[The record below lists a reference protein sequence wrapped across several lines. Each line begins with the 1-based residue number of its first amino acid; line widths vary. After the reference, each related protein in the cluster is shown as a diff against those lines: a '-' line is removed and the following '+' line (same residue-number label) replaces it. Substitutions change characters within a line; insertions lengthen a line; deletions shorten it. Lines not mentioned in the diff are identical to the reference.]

1 MKKKFN
7 FSKRIIAALLTL
19 AMLLSAASSLLV
31 FGASAEESEET
42 KGQMTDGKVVANNY
56 DLTEAEKKLL
66 SSGFL
71 VGDTY
76 GYEVPGTSD
85 DLISVNTDD
94 KTVTA
99 KSFEGTKGYVWNPV
113 YAEVVVNNV
122 VVETIKFSDNKA
134 SYTTDAAAFS
144 VKVKYTVER
153 EIDADL
159 QELLLNAP
167 ADLKNDVEMLDKLL
181 DPNGDVIA
189 ALDQFVYYSNVKLP
203 ENSDNPNASVKGSL
217 QLLLEDGYKYRMQAF
232 GTILEPKLEFS
243 ETIRESNEGMKYSE
257 AEAARKLLAQMDANG
272 GKLNL
277 TVISEEYAAADSKVE
292 FLIENLD
299 VIKSEI
305 EDTFDYLYALTDDN
319 GPLVGPLTSNF
330 QIVTPSLV
338 NGLRDYVSQITAL
351 AGDKKYTDEDYDGN
365 YVLTS
370 ARTGLLEAY
379 LVDGA
384 WKTEGKTLVRDDLTT
399 AEYMA
404 LDILVENLGS
414 DLKGPSTAVRN
425 PLILDA
431 TTIQFNM
438 AMYDVTVNV
447 ILETVENKVGSAALK
462 EYAKATV
469 KLTLPQ
475 KATKAE
481 ILSAIEASMVE
492 QNALTAWADVYVA
505 EHFVR
510 KISELPESLTEN
522 VSFNIIYTPN
532 SYEINADYEEAT
544 MTVPYGYQYKL
555 PLHTNGAMAYDY
567 WVDGNYREQGTVI
580 VIDGDTVVTRKEGKA
595 YTTYTVNSIVAENF
609 FADSNKATAIL
620 TSGALNAELG
630 NSKVNVREPEATDN
644 LVTLDGKTL
653 TAANYASGY
662 EGLYWKPYTYTV
674 VSGTDSK
681 VYFFNGA
688 NEVKINDSFDRVDV
702 IYALALTNLSD
713 VESLVAIPATLVS
726 EAADQKD
733 ALNKLNNYYDQMG
746 DINKGMLNAL
756 KSLINDSSADAESKE
771 SLMNALSSIVS
782 NCVDSD
788 NSLKLYNLMTNYRSQ
803 GLSYYYKNS
812 DAFIS
817 QIDAMSEHLGVIVE
831 EEELLKEIA
840 GSMGDYT
847 SYIDKIGK
855 LEGAMAELKADL
867 KAPNAVIDINSS
879 NLNKLI
885 TALEMSGEIP
895 AVTVDTMQLTS
906 SAITMD
912 APDKVT
918 LSIKVAGV
926 VVTKT
931 FDAGYV
937 LMPEDIEAIIAEANK
952 VLVDANGNE
961 KYPEAYYEASYDLSE
976 LNAWVKKN
984 VDDLAEALEKD
995 PVVVTYTAKK
1005 FAVKIEGADDAIVDV
1020 NDLTVEL
1027 PDSEDD
1033 NIRYDYYING
1043 VKISGSVYK
1052 FESIDDVIG
1061 GNAVI
1066 IRVEVDIAE
1075 EKYLD
1080 LVTELNGASNGEI
1093 EFALVKNADG
1103 YAIVM
1108 KMTSFDPSEMAS
1120 SMQGLATAFINYS
1133 YVGFDDNAFIYDDG
1147 NGTKVS
1153 LQALIG
1159 TILSS
1164 GFGSGKLIEMINA
1177 DGTVNTVAMPGEFI
1191 AGVNMD
1197 NAGAVLAET
1206 SLRLGED
1213 DENGIKMYITM
1224 SAAPTYL
1231 VELRNLFAE
1240 ELKNYFGFT
1249 FENGKAVLSLNMP
1262 QKAYEAYLAL
1272 LLATDNVDITDI
1284 NSINEDVAIG
1294 FLENF
1299 VRPLLLD
1306 DEVTAE
1312 TASNTLKKFGINVNF
1327 AKYENAYERIR
1338 HFYKSTNFEYDT
1350 VDSTYGSKIVIDI
1363 EKYLDKADLGQFG
1376 GMIAEKNGGVEIYI
1390 GATIVNLDE
1399 EYEALYFD
1407 IAAKG
1412 ITKKFGLVTDIAAK
1426 LEEMK
1431 GTAVVLLTSN
1441 VEADLI
1447 FKTTTILNLNGF
1459 TVDGNIIAE
1468 NGSVRIVDS
1477 AIDEGRCGEV
1487 KGTVSG
1493 NVRLAGGKYGY
1504 DVSKFIP
1511 EGYEQKADGVVSNKF
1526 MTIVRDE
1533 NGNINVKLDA
1543 GTLYTE
1549 NLPDIKTLAVDILVE
1564 ILLNGY
1570 TANSLYVDGNKLY
1583 SLTVDEIIGLYAAS
1597 DRKEALIKRAMKLV
1611 DGQALVNIL
1620 NSLLEDMTDFKALS
1634 DTLNADIA
1642 NETETPLFSY
1652 DLTVGT
1658 WGISFDRVEDG
1669 NYIDVSITEG
1679 EPKDCTLNIMLSGT
1693 PTEKQPIADVLQL
1706 AADIVTVDE
1715 LSLEYS
1721 LSKEYSTILF
1731 YAGLNLDV
1739 KVDLAKRPEYVIML
1753 SVIAANGVT
1762 DAAKKETLIAGMMS
1776 YFGGN
1781 NMTEL
1786 AKAFNDL
1793 TLADL
1798 VTAAES
1804 YARTD
1809 SLTKMMGELGLGD
1822 YTDSVS
1828 AVDGKMVAFAK
1839 LIAVVARRIDATGP
1853 SYALKNFADA
1863 DYSYTLDRENI
1874 DKTFECGL
1882 PAGYG
1887 AALTFELIDAYVSL
1901 KVFDT
1906 ETTPDLPDIEEIN
1919 YEELRALINKID
1931 SEGLNEDDYTADSWA
1946 AFSKALATAKG
1957 LLDNAI
1963 TQAQVDTACA
1973 ELSKAYDNLTHR
1985 APLDY
1990 SELQAEI
1997 DDIRN
2002 NTSFIASDYTD
2013 DSWDAF
2019 INALA
2024 NAEKLINNATE
2035 QTQIDEALE
2044 ALKDARSGLTAKE
2057 RNYEALKNLIANIK
2071 SELNTLIESDF
2082 TEGSWKALLA
2092 ELDAAKALIDNAEL
2106 QSIVDR
2112 KYNDLA
2118 NARAGLTLESV
2129 DDLRE
2134 ELNNKV
2140 DEITSAAPV
2149 VDNYTPGSWEKFQEA
2164 LNKATELLGKLP
2176 VPSIFKMV
2184 AKIDFDT
2191 FENAIKRSDVQ
2202 AALDELNKAYDALI
2216 NISELKNSIDNVENL
2231 NSGDYTANSWATF
2244 EDELNNAKDMLVNA
2258 ESQKDVDDAK
2268 KALEEAR
2275 NALVNISE
2283 LRNLINNI
2291 PVLNEDDYTAN
2302 SWETFEKALNNAKD
2316 MLVNA
2321 KSQDD
2326 VDDAVT
2332 ELKEAYDALVYIS
2345 SLKALIAEIEREQL
2359 VEENYSTLTWNN
2371 FIKALDNAK
2380 AILAN
2385 SESSDEAIKAAEAAL
2400 KEARKALVD
2409 VSELKTLIAEI
2420 KKLDDTKYTAE
2431 SWAVLEEALK
2441 KAENMLENAE
2451 DQKAVK
2457 DMVEEL
2463 TDAMNALEDNPPPV
2477 VLDYTKL
2484 QTLID
2489 GYADVISAN
2498 YSKVTWDAFEA
2509 TLNAAKALVSNA
2521 AAENQDEIDTAYNDL
2536 AAAYVNLVDIR
2547 ELKALIAEKEA
2558 LELDEDNY
2566 TANSWKAY
2574 SDALANAK
2582 DMLINAT
2589 SATDVE
2595 DAISALNAAEAA
2607 LVNIKSLKDLIATI
2621 EAENLD
2627 EALYTADTWAALQ
2640 EALNNA
2646 NALLNN
2652 AETQAEVDEM
2662 LETLQAAR
2670 TALTL
2675 KPAEP
2680 EIDYSAL
2687 IAEIEKIKAENLDEN
2702 LYTADSWAALQEA
2715 LNNANALLNNA
2726 ETQAEV
2732 DEMLE
2737 ILKAARAALTLPE
2750 IDYSALIA
2758 EIEKIKAENL
2768 DEALYTA
2775 DTWSALQDA
2784 LNSANALLNNAET
2797 QAEVDAMLVA
2807 LQAARAALK
2816 LKSAESEID
2825 YSALIAEIEKIKAEN
2840 LDATLYTT
2848 ETWVAL
2854 QEALNNA
2861 NALLNNAE
2869 TQAEVDE
2876 MLETLK
2882 AARAALTLKPT
2893 DPETPVIDY
2902 SALENE
2908 IAKIE
2913 AEGLKEEDYTAE
2925 SWSAFKT
2932 AMDSAKA
2939 LIGKATEQSA
2949 VDNALN
2955 ALKAAYEG
2963 LEKKPTSNPDDP
2975 GNKPGP
2981 DTPKADYTA
2990 LTEAIAKAKEL
3001 KEEDYTSASW
3011 LELQKALVNAEK
3023 ALESNDQAVV
3033 DEATAALNSAIEAL
3047 EEKKQS
3053 SLAWLWI
3060 LLIIL
3065 AIIVTA
3071 GVIILIIML
3080 KKKKET
3086 EDSTP
3091 LVDYNI
3097 GDDDASDADAADAE
3111 VVDADA
3117 ADAEAETE
3125 ADAEETV
3132 ADEAEAEEAEAE
3144 EAEAEEAEAEEAE
3157 AEEAEA
3163 EEAEAEEAEAEEA
3176 EAEEAEAED
3185 AEPEA
3190 DDAEEES
3197 ND

>member
-31 FGASAEESEET
+31 FGVSAEESEET

-99 KSFEGTKGYVWNPV
+99 KSFEGTKGFVWNPV

-181 DPNGDVIA
+181 DPNGEAMSAIE
-189 ALDQFVYYSNVKLP
+189 QFVYYATQNLP
-203 ENSDNPNASVKGSL
+203 ENADNPNASKKGAL
-217 QLLLEDGYKYRMQAF
+217 ELLVEDGYAYSIKIANRPTKVSMQ
-232 GTILEPKLEFS
+232 FS
-243 ETIRESNEGMKYSE
+243 SDMLSKNEGIKYNE
-257 AEAARKLLAQMDANG
+257 VEAANKLLAQLDAND

-277 TVISEEYAAADSKVE
+277 TVISDEYAAASSKVE
-292 FLIENLD
+292 YLVNNLD
-299 VIKSEI
+299 RIQKELL
-305 EDTFDYLYALTDDN
+305 DTYDCLYALTGDDGTLN
-319 GPLVGPLTSNF
+319 GAAYMISAFFGDS
-330 QIVTPSLV
+330 
-338 NGLRDYVSQITAL
+338 GLCDTLNIFISSITAIS
-351 AGDKKYTDEDYDGN
+351 GDKTYTNAGN
-365 YVLTS
+365 LVVLEEGALDAYV
-370 ARTGLLEAY
+370 A
-379 LVDGA
+379 DGA

-404 LDILVENLGS
+404 LDILVENLDS
-414 DLKGPSTAVRN
+414 KLKGPSTAVRN

-505 EHFVR
+505 EHFAR
-510 KISELPESLTEN
+510 NISELPESLTEN

-555 PLHTNGAMAYDY
+555 PLHADGAMAYDY
-567 WVDGNYREQGTVI
+567 WVNGNYREQGTVI
-580 VIDGDTVVTRKEGKA
+580 VIGGDTVVTRKEGKA

-662 EGLYWKPYTYTV
+662 EGFYWMPYTYTV

-702 IYALALTNLSD
+702 IYALTLTNLSD
-713 VESLVAIPATLVS
+713 VESLVAIPATLVN

-771 SLMNALSSIVS
+771 NLMNALGSIVS

-867 KAPNAVIDINSS
+867 KAPNAVININSS

-885 TALEMSGEIP
+885 NALEMSGEIP

-1027 PDSEDD
+1027 PESEED

-1080 LVTELNGASNGEI
+1080 LVTELNSASNGEI

-1120 SMQGLATAFINYS
+1120 SMQGLAAAFINYS

-1177 DGTVNTVAMPGEFI
+1177 DGTVNTVAMPGEFV

-1224 SAAPTYL
+1224 SSAPSYM

-1350 VDSTYGSKIVIDI
+1350 VESTYGSKIVIDI

-1390 GATIVNLDE
+1390 GATIVNLDK

-1426 LEEMK
+1426 LEEMQ

-1459 TVDGNIIAE
+1459 TVDGDIVAE

-1477 AIDEGRCGEV
+1477 AIDEGCCGEV
-1487 KGTVSG
+1487 TGTISG
-1493 NVRLAGGKYGY
+1493 NVRLAGGKYSY

-1511 EGYEQKADGVVSNKF
+1511 EGYEQKANGVVSNKF

-1597 DRKEALIKRAMKLV
+1597 DRKDALIKRAMKLV

-1620 NSLLEDMTDFKALS
+1620 NLLLEDMTDFKALS

-1642 NETETPLFSY
+1642 NGTETPLFSY

-1669 NYIDVSITEG
+1669 NYIDVSITDG

-1693 PTEKQPIADVLQL
+1693 ATEKQPIADVLQL

-1721 LSKEYSTILF
+1721 LSEKYSTILF

-1739 KVDLAKRPEYVIML
+1739 KFDLAKRPEYVIML

-1762 DAAKKETLIAGMMS
+1762 DAAKKEALVAGMKS
-1776 YFGGN
+1776 YFDGN

-1809 SLTKMMGELGLGD
+1809 SLTKMMGELELGE

-1919 YEELRALINKID
+1919 YDELITLINDIEA
-1931 SEGLNEDDYTADSWA
+1931 EGLNENDYTASSWA
-1946 AFSKALATAKG
+1946 AFADALARAKSLIG
-1957 LLDNAI
+1957 NAK
-1963 TQAQVDTACA
+1963 TQAQVDNAYA
-1973 ELSKAYDNLTHR
+1973 DLSAAREALTPR

-1990 SELQAEI
+1990 SELQDEI

-2044 ALKDARSGLTAKE
+2044 ALKAARSGLTPKE
-2057 RNYEALKNLIANIK
+2057 RNYEALKNLIDNIE

-2129 DDLRE
+2129 DDLRDN
-2134 ELNNKV
+2134 LSDKV
-2140 DEITSAAPV
+2140 DEIKN
-2149 VDNYTPGSWEKFQEA
+2149 DNLIEGDYTAESWKNFQEA

-2176 VPSIFKMV
+2176 VASIFKMA

-2202 AALDELNKAYDALI
+2202 AALDELNEAYAALI
-2216 NISELKNSIDNVENL
+2216 NISELKNLIDDVENL
-2231 NSGDYTANSWATF
+2231 NSSDYTANSWATF
-2244 EDELNNAKDMLVNA
+2244 EEELNKAKDMLVNA
-2258 ESQKDVDDAK
+2258 ESQKDVDDA
-2268 KALEEAR
+2268 
-2275 NALVNISE
+2275 
-2283 LRNLINNI
+2283 
-2291 PVLNEDDYTAN
+2291 
-2302 SWETFEKALNNAKD
+2302 
-2316 MLVNA
+2316 
-2321 KSQDD
+2321 
-2326 VDDAVT
+2326 VT
-2332 ELKEAYDALVYIS
+2332 KLKEAHDALVYIS
-2345 SLKALIAEIEREQL
+2345 SLKALVAEIEREQL
-2359 VEENYSTLTWNN
+2359 AEGNYSLVTWNN
-2371 FIKALDNAK
+2371 FIEALNNANNV
-2380 AILAN
+2380 ASN
-2385 SESSDEAIKAAEAAL
+2385 AAATKEDVVTAEDALSAA
-2400 KEARKALVD
+2400 RNALVD
-2409 VSELKTLIAEI
+2409 VSELKFLIESASNLDENKYNADSWASFESVLAEAI
-2420 KKLDDTKYTAE
+2420 ALLETAE
-2431 SWAVLEEALK
+2431 DKNAVKSMVAKLAKAIEAL
-2441 KAENMLENAE
+2441 
-2451 DQKAVK
+2451 
-2457 DMVEEL
+2457 VEEPIP
-2463 TDAMNALEDNPPPV
+2463 EE
-2477 VLDYTKL
+2477 LDYTKL

-2489 GYADVISAN
+2489 GFSSIDSTK
-2498 YSKVTWDAFEA
+2498 YSTVTWNNF
-2509 TLNAAKALVSNA
+2509 AKALSEANGLINNA
-2521 AAENQDEIDTAYNDL
+2521 ESQKEIDDAYNALIDV
-2536 AAAYVNLVDIR
+2536 YNKLVDIR
-2547 ELKALIAEKEA
+2547 ELKALIADKEA
-2558 LELDEDNY
+2558 LDLDEDNYTANSWATFEKELNNAKDMLINATSVEKVENAINTLNAAEEALINIKSLKDLIATIEAEQLAKENYSFVTWNNFIEALNNANNVASNAAATEKEVTGAEDALSAARNALVDISSLKALIADKEALNLDEDHY

-2621 EAENLD
+2621 E
-2627 EALYTADTWAALQ
+2627 T
-2640 EALNNA
+2640 
-2646 NALLNN
+2646 
-2652 AETQAEVDEM
+2652 
-2662 LETLQAAR
+2662 
-2670 TALTL
+2670 
-2675 KPAEP
+2675 
-2680 EIDYSAL
+2680 
-2687 IAEIEKIKAENLDEN
+2687 ENLDEN
-2702 LYTADSWAALQEA
+2702 LYTADTWSALQDA
-2715 LNNANALLNNA
+2715 LNNAKALLNNA
-2726 ETQAEV
+2726 KTQAEV
-2732 DEMLE
+2732 DAMLVA
-2737 ILKAARAALTLPE
+2737 LKAARLALTLKPTDPETPE
-2750 IDYSALIA
+2750 IDYSALIT
-2758 EIEKIKAENL
+2758 EIEKIKSENL

-2775 DTWSALQDA
+2775 DTWSALQEA
-2784 LNSANALLNNAET
+2784 LNNANALLNNAKT

-2807 LQAARAALK
+2807 LKAARLALT
-2816 LKSAESEID
+2816 LKPTDPETPVID
-2825 YSALIAEIEKIKAEN
+2825 YTALAAEIAKIEVEN

-2854 QEALNNA
+2854 QTALNNA
-2861 NALLNNAE
+2861 KALLNNAE

-2882 AARAALTLKPT
+2882 AARAALTLKPI
-2893 DPETPVIDY
+2893 DPEQPVIDY

-3011 LELQKALVNAEK
+3011 LALQKALVNAEK

-3047 EEKKQS
+3047 EMKKQS

-3097 GDDDASDADAADAE
+3097 GDDDASDADAADA
-3111 VVDADA
+3111 ADA
-3117 ADAEAETE
+3117 EAVDAEAETE

-3157 AEEAEA
+3157 AEEAEV